1 MILVDSHCHLDHLEI
16 STEDALQ
23 ATHENHVKHVLSVG
37 LDPEQSKKV
46 IEIAEAHPGI
56 VSASIGIHP
65 TEKIE
70 RELSTEELITLS
82 DHSSVVAIGE
92 TGLDFYREF
101 DQQLQESRFKK
112 HIRAARET
120 QKPLIIH
127 SRQAR
132 AETIHL
138 LKQEKAYEVGGV
150 MHCFTE
156 TWEMSQEAM
165 DLGFYISFSG
175 IITFKNAVELQELV
189 KKVPLDKMLIETDA
203 PYLAPHPY
211 RGKAN
216 MPAYVKYVAEKI
228 AELKQESLENVAA
241 ITSRNFFS
249 LFKQADRR
257 EYV

>member
-16 STEDALQ
+16 STEEALHAAQ
-23 ATHENHVKHVLSVG
+23 ESHVKHVLSVG

-46 IEIAEAHPGI
+46 IEIAKTHPGI

-65 TEKIE
+65 TEKVE
-70 RELSTEELITLS
+70 RELSADELIKLS
-82 DHSSVVAIGE
+82 DHPSVVAIGE
-92 TGLDFYREF
+92 TGLDFYRDF
-101 DQQLQESRFKK
+101 DQSLQEERFKR
-112 HIRAARET
+112 HIYAARET

-132 AETIHL
+132 AETINL

-156 TWEMSQEAM
+156 TWEMAQEAI

-175 IITFKNAVELQELV
+175 IITFKNAIELQELV

-216 MPAYVKYVAEKI
+216 MPAYVKYVAEKV
-228 AELKQESLENVAA
+228 AELKQESFENVAA
-241 ITSRNFFS
+241 ITTRNFFA
-249 LFKQADRR
+249 LFKNADRR
-257 EYV
+257 VYV